1 LREVAVKVLAVQAC
15 SFFRNGRGARGGRRA
30 CISGGGGET
39 LAGKTGSEA
48 SSLQT
53 RFFQRLCGRRKQKQV
68 FTIRDQR
75 SQKDTVHRVSAP
87 PAGNHTNA
95 GGVPTALTGLAC
107 ELAQQHFRG

>member
-1 LREVAVKVLAVQAC
+1 MKVAVVVLAVQAC

-68 FTIRDQR
+68 FTIRAASREPYERRGGANGLDGTGLQAATGR
-75 SQKDTVHRVSAP
+75 EGEAM
-87 PAGNHTNA
+87 
-95 GGVPTALTGLAC
+95 GGVA
-107 ELAQQHFRG
+107 